1 MISLESNKSR
11 WSLQIL
17 NEENHRAS
25 KLAIIWVIPGILK
38 CTLTITSAEKEVV
51 GAAAAAHEQPQKSF
65 LHC

>member
-25 KLAIIWVIPGILK
+25 KPTIIWLIPGILK
-38 CTLTITSAEKEVV
+38 CTLAITSAEKEVV
-51 GAAAAAHEQPQKSF
+51 GAAAAHEQPQKSF